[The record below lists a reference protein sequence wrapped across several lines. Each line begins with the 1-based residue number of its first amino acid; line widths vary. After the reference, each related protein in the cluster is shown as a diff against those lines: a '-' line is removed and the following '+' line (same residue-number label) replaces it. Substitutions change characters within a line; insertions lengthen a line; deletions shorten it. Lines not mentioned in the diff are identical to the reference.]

1 MRKLILPAL
10 GAALCVGGIS
20 FGPMSSTAGAQ
31 VMGTG
36 VLPGFPGFR
45 TDNRVPGSAP
55 NFSSTAPLP
64 PPSGLPPIGQRG
76 DLNREMPEFAG
87 PGERDETGRIGPT
100 VERRARFAGERG
112 ADGKLL
118 PTYTPNQQAQAP
130 QSPRVPQAPQT
141 PPQTDEQRMRGPT
154 QPMPQQRPGS
164 GAADQPG
171 MGTMDQQRMQG
182 QPMQDRMDRDR
193 MQTQPRQRDEM
204 MRGSAGQSRG
214 MSQPPNATA
223 LLNNLSADGYR
234 VTSQFERVGNQWQ
247 AQAVKDGQ
255 NVTVVVDPRTG
266 QYTTR

>member
-10 GAALCVGGIS
+10 GAVLCVGGIS

-31 VMGTG
+31 VMGPG

-55 NFSSTAPLP
+55 TFSPTAPLP

-76 DLNREMPEFAG
+76 DLNREMPEVVR
-87 PGERDETGRIGPT
+87 PGEPDETGRIGPT
-100 VERRARFAGERG
+100 VERRARFAGERD
-112 ADGKLL
+112 AEGKLL
-118 PTYTPNQQAQAP
+118 PTFTPPNQQA
-130 QSPRVPQAPQT
+130 QAPQT
-141 PPQTDEQRMRGPT
+141 PPQTDDQRMRGPT

-164 GAADQPG
+164 GAADRPG
-171 MGTMDQQRMQG
+171 MGPMDQQRMQG
-182 QPMQDRMDRDR
+182 PQMRGQPMQDQMGRDQ
-193 MQTQPRQRDEM
+193 MQTQPRQRDQM
-204 MRGSAGQSRG
+204 MRGSAGQSR
-214 MSQPPNATA
+214 STPQPPNATA

-255 NVTVVVDPRTG
+255 TVTVVVDPQTG
-266 QYTTR
+266 QYRTR